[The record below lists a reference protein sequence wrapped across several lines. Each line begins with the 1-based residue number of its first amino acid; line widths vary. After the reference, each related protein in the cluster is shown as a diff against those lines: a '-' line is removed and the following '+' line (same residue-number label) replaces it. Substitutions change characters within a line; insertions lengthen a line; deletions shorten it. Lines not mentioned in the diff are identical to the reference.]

1 MFVRR
6 VYRHGAIASMGDQ
19 GGDGTAKS
27 LAFRPK
33 NYRICGLSR
42 PTGRSGTS
50 KIMVKIRLSRA
61 GAKKRPFYH
70 VVATD
75 SRKARDGRFIERLGY
90 YNPKATGDE
99 KQLVIDR
106 SRVAYWQGTGAQV
119 SDRVTFL
126 LAHVASTTDT
136 TKAAEAAPAA

>member
-1 MFVRR
+1 
-6 VYRHGAIASMGDQ
+6 
-19 GGDGTAKS
+19 
-27 LAFRPK
+27 
-33 NYRICGLSR
+33 
-42 PTGRSGTS
+42 
-50 KIMVKIRLSRA
+50 MVKIRLARA

-99 KQLVIDR
+99 KQLVVDR
-106 SRVAYWQGTGAQV
+106 SRVTYWQGKGAQV

-126 LAHVASTTDT
+126 LSHAKSSLDT
-136 TKAAEAAPAA
+136 SAKAEGAAAAA

>member
-1 MFVRR
+1 
-6 VYRHGAIASMGDQ
+6 
-19 GGDGTAKS
+19 
-27 LAFRPK
+27 
-33 NYRICGLSR
+33 
-42 PTGRSGTS
+42 
-50 KIMVKIRLSRA
+50 MVKIRLARA

-106 SRVAYWQGTGAQV
+106 SRVDYWKGKGAQL
-119 SDRVTFL
+119 SERVGFL
-126 LAHVASTTDT
+126 LVHIASTTDT
-136 TKAAEAAPAA
+136 SAAAKPVEAAPAA

>member
-1 MFVRR
+1 MPASQPWLALWEKA
-6 VYRHGAIASMGDQ
+6 AIHWLFLDFSIEYA
-19 GGDGTAKS
+19 
-27 LAFRPK
+27 AFRGPPAVLERQK
-33 NYRICGLSR
+33 N
-42 PTGRSGTS
+42 
-50 KIMVKIRLSRA
+50 MVKIRLSRA

>member
-1 MFVRR
+1 
-6 VYRHGAIASMGDQ
+6 
-19 GGDGTAKS
+19 
-27 LAFRPK
+27 
-33 NYRICGLSR
+33 
-42 PTGRSGTS
+42 
-50 KIMVKIRLSRA
+50 MVKIRLARA

-99 KQLVIDR
+99 KQLVVDR
-106 SRVAYWQGTGAQV
+106 SRVTYWQSKGAQV

-126 LAHVASTTDT
+126 LSHSKSTTDT
-136 TKAAEAAPAA
+136 SPAKAEGAAAAA